1 MEREAQE
8 REEIEYQRRLIEN
21 EASGWDVRAEKIKER
36 KVINFVY
43 ELIAVISYFHRYRKW
58 R

>member
-21 EASGWDVRAEKIKER
+21 EASGWDVRAEKIKEQ

-43 ELIAVISYFHRYRKW
+43 ELIKTSCGYRLFS
-58 R
+58 